1 MKIQPAVWEETRK
14 IALGTAALTAVMLL
28 VFLLLGKMDG
38 TVLLGALL
46 GYAVAVGNFFL
57 MALSVQKAA
66 EKMEGADLPPLGES
80 VRDAGENP
88 EKSLSPEAQ
97 DAKRGMRFSY
107 MGRML
112 LMAVA
117 VIVPVKSPSLN
128 AVAAIVPI
136 FFPRLV
142 IAFEGIWM
150 KKKDKQA

>member
-38 TVLLGALL
+38 SVLLGALL

-66 EKMEGADLPPLGES
+66 EKMEGADLPPLDES
-80 VRDAGENP
+80 VREAGENP
-88 EKSLSPEAQ
+88 EKSLSPEAL

-112 LMAVA
+112 LMAAA
-117 VIVPVKSPSLN
+117 VIIPVKSPALN

-150 KKKDKQA
+150 KKKDNQA